1 MTQISRRSRPR
12 QRGMALIEFA
22 LVLPV
27 VLFILMGIIEMGW
40 LVKNQLALANS
51 VRDGAR
57 YAALGNTSTN
67 VIARIKNGAAQLNPS
82 VQSSQIMLLQTADTT
97 GSNPTYSNWPSDS
110 GTKNGVLVGNLVRIR
125 VVYPHKTLT
134 GFFPFLNNRSLDVS
148 VTMLREAN

>member
-1 MTQISRRSRPR
+1 MIQITRRSRSKR
-12 QRGMALIEFA
+12 QGMALVEFA

-27 VLFILMGIIEMGW
+27 ILAILMGIIEMGW
-40 LVKNQLALANS
+40 LIKNQLTLANA

-67 VIARIKNGAAQLNPS
+67 VIVRLKNGAAQLNPAI
-82 VQSSQIMLLQTADTT
+82 QDSQITLRQTADTT
-97 GSNPTYSNWPSDS
+97 SSNAVYTAWPSDS
-110 GTKNGVLVGNLVRIR
+110 GQKNGVPVGNLIRVR

-134 GFFPFLNNRSLDVS
+134 GFLPFFNDRPLDVA

>member
-1 MTQISRRSRPR
+1 
-12 QRGMALIEFA
+12 MALIEFA

-40 LVKNQLALANS
+40 LIKNQLTLANA

-67 VIARIKNGAAQLNPS
+67 VIARVKNGAAQLNPS

-97 GSNPTYSNWPSDS
+97 GSNPTYANWPSDS
-110 GTKNGVLVGNLVRIR
+110 GTKNGVPVGNLIRVR

-134 GFFPFLNNRSLDVS
+134 GFFPFLNNRSLDVA